1 MFSRRCRAANVE
13 RMDGMLINVV
23 VAYSEPLVSEGIAQ
37 SLGDEPQFVPRA
49 STGSPQE
56 TLEECHRLSPC
67 VLVIEE
73 SFVERIDVAR
83 FRDLVDYGRA
93 VRVLVLGT
101 DACPDDV
108 SAWVRLGC
116 MGFLSR
122 QESLATLKK
131 AIQALAE
138 GQLWVRRS
146 EFTGLMRD
154 LLVRREFGP
163 QLTGRETQILD
174 LIAAGS
180 SNGEIART
188 LFISMETVR
197 WHVRRLMGKIGAR
210 DRFAAAEFHRR
221 YHVGLPLQS
230 DEIVRKPPAA
240 VMAFPAQSAR

>member
-1 MFSRRCRAANVE
+1 
-13 RMDGMLINVV
+13 MLINVV
-23 VAYSEPLVSEGIAQ
+23 VACCAPLVSEGIAQ
-37 SLGDEPQFVPRA
+37 SLGDEPQFSARA

-67 VLVIEE
+67 VLVIDE
-73 SFVERIDVAR
+73 SFVERMDAAR

-93 VRVLVLGT
+93 VPVLVLGADT
-101 DACPDDV
+101 CPDDV

-131 AIQALAE
+131 AVQALAE
-138 GQLWVRRS
+138 GQLWVRRAD
-146 EFTGLMRD
+146 FTGLMRD
-154 LLVRREFGP
+154 LLIHRESGP

-174 LIAAGS
+174 LIAVGS

-197 WHVRRLMGKIGAR
+197 WHVRRLMAKIGVR
-210 DRFAAAEFHRR
+210 DRFAAAEFYRR
-221 YHVGLPLQS
+221 SHVGLPL
-230 DEIVRKPPAA
+230 PPEAIA
-240 VMAFPAQSAR
+240 RNAPAPVMAFPAQSAL